1 MPIAEDSAGGSPVP
15 IPTNLTT
22 NLTGEATGS
31 GTLDY
36 TTGDIDIAVTVVDNG
51 HNHILSNITDV
62 QVNNAI
68 SGQILVTMEL
78 CGLMHTNTSG
88 ITAIVQD
95 LTPQLGG
102 NLDLNGKN
110 INGNGNINLAD
121 NYKLTLGTGNDLEIS
136 HDGVSSYIRDVGAGD
151 LQIFAS
157 DDVYIRGQGS
167 NTYMARFNESGAVT
181 LYHNNVIRLITTDS
195 GITVTDEVEAAEFIG
210 PLRGPTKFKGQA
222 GEALSAGD
230 PVYISGISG
239 NTTVVSKADAND
251 ASKMPAF
258 GIIDASVSANA
269 TCQVLTFGEMHN
281 LDTSAFSEGD
291 ELYVSNT
298 GTLTTAIPSGESSQ
312 IQKIAKVTRSH
323 ASAGGIFIMGAGR
336 SNAVPNLDN
345 GDIFIGDGTNH
356 ATTTSLNTAVNALT
370 LTNYLPLSGGAMTG
384 NITTSGT
391 FDGRDVSVDG
401 AKLDGIA
408 TGADVTLN
416 EISAGTNVTISA
428 GGVISST
435 ASGGLAHV
443 VDDTTPQLGGNLD
456 LNSNDITGTGNLN
469 FTGSVTLSGTVDG
482 RDVAADGTKLD
493 GIEAGATT
501 DQTAAQ
507 IKTAYESN
515 SNTNAFTDA
524 DQTKLNNI
532 EASADVTDTANV
544 TAAGA
549 LMDSE
554 VTNLAQVKAFDSSDY
569 ATAAQGTTADAAL
582 PKAGGTMTGDILFN
596 DGVKAKFGASN
607 DLQIWHNGTDSYVYD
622 TGEGDLILRGSSNIK
637 LQSSSGTALSTF
649 TAAGASTLYFSAAEK
664 LATTSSG
671 IDVTGNIDLP
681 DNGKLLLGASDD
693 LQLYHDSSNS
703 YIKEGGTGNLFIDAT
718 SLRLRTGA
726 GTETYLTADGNG
738 SVDLY
743 YDNVKK
749 LETTSTGIDVTG
761 DIDLTGRLGIGTSSP
776 AHELH
781 IESTSPTIRMVDTDG
796 SNTLEITQSGSA
808 SYLTFDNNMRFRNA
822 SAVEKLRIDSDGID
836 VTGVTKTSGSGYNPA
851 NTGWATNA
859 SLITSGSYGGGLTFL
874 DGSAGYS
881 IRVENSGADLV
892 IGQGATSGALTE
904 KVKIDANGLDVTG
917 ELRTTGSIY
926 LNSGTADSPQVV
938 WSSSGYSDQ
947 YIDNFQGN
955 LRVVNSGAQQ
965 VTIKQGGNVGIGLSA
980 PTAKMHLFTDG
991 IDQSMFSAQAD
1002 LGTNN
1007 RILTLKSPVSDS
1019 ASEPYRWQTSNS
1031 IQWEIDGT
1039 ETKSMLLNSA
1049 GNLGVGTYSPSVKLD
1064 CAGSAKF
1071 NDSVE
1076 IQADSGF
1083 AFMEMGGPSGAFIDL
1098 KSPFSDDYDLRLQQD
1113 GSQSKLRTLGTSVQ
1127 IDTSSGYV
1135 HIGPQNTSYCHFT
1148 TDRTRYYFN
1157 QNLVVAGNR
1166 VVSSYG
1172 GDLLL
1177 QRGQSSTQQISLG
1190 LSQVVMTGQLNIAG
1204 ANPSS
1209 NNGAFEVPVISSSTP
1224 AIVSVSAGTTSLRTH
1239 HSFENSNGQVGKI
1252 NTLGTQTI
1260 YSTSSDYR
1268 LKTDVQPMQGSIDRV
1283 KALKPCNFEWITD
1296 GTRVDGFI
1304 AHEAQEVV
1312 PESVIGEKD
1321 GMRDKVNIITPLVE
1335 ATYDQEGNEL
1345 TAEIPAVTETEQV
1358 PDYQGIDQS
1367 KIVPL
1372 LTSALQD
1379 AIAKIEALETRLE
1392 ALES

>member
-68 SGQILVTMEL
+68 SGQILVYNGTVWANA
-78 CGLMHTNTSG
+78 TNTSG

-181 LYHNNVIRLITTDS
+181 LYHNNVVRLITTDS
-195 GITVTDEVEAAEFIG
+195 GITVTDEVEAVEFIG

-269 TCQVLTFGEMHN
+269 SCQVLTFGEMHN

-493 GIEAGATT
+493 GIEA
-501 DQTAAQ
+501 
-507 IKTAYESN
+507 
-515 SNTNAFTDA
+515 
-524 DQTKLNNI
+524 
-532 EASADVTDTANV
+532 SADVTDTANV

-596 DGVKAKFGASN
+596 DGVKAKYGTSS
-607 DLQIWHNGTDSYVYD
+607 DLQIYHDGSNSIIDDSGTGNLYIRSNDVLIDKY
-622 TGEGDLILRGSSNIK
+622 TGERMIRAIAD
-637 LQSSSGTALSTF
+637 
-649 TAAGASTLYFSAAEK
+649 GAVTLYYDNAEK
-664 LATTSSG
+664 LATTSNGIQVTNATNMSMDASASGQIKVQGSGYGFGIALDADAANLYTNSPTRDLVFGVNETEVARVKPAGLDVTGKGTYTGAGSFEALELKTTDANRVYVTGNSTTSGDMWRLGTSTSNANLNIDALQSNGEILLRTGGTTERMRINSGG
-671 IDVTGNIDLP
+671 IDVTG
-681 DNGKLLLGASDD
+681 
-693 LQLYHDSSNS
+693 
-703 YIKEGGTGNLFIDAT
+703 
-718 SLRLRTGA
+718 
-726 GTETYLTADGNG
+726 
-738 SVDLY
+738 
-743 YDNVKK
+743 
-749 LETTSTGIDVTG
+749 GIDVANGTTYTTTG
-761 DIDLTGRLGIGTSSP
+761 DFLAKVQQNSNATGKNGLSVMNAWASNTSTIFEAAMGWDGSAAGYYPVFTIDGLGKTTWKNNFGNIRASIDDSGLDVNGSIDVVGASNTRQWSVGTAGARMGVYALDNSTMYMRVESGTSTNLQFGTYDNIPIYTITNNSVKTTLLANGNFGIGTTAP
-776 AHELH
+776 KA
-781 IESTSPTIRMVDTDG
+781 R
-796 SNTLEITQSGSA
+796 TQ
-808 SYLTFDNNMRFRNA
+808 
-822 SAVEKLRIDSDGID
+822 I
-836 VTGVTKTSGSGYNPA
+836 TSGGYATPSLGSVPA
-851 NTGWATNA
+851 NA
-859 SLITSGSYGGGLTFL
+859 SLYVSPSDTAYGLVVGMDNVAPRTWLQSQHTNGASVAYPLTL
-874 DGSAGYS
+874 QEA
-881 IRVENSGADLV
+881 
-892 IGQGATSGALTE
+892 
-904 KVKIDANGLDVTG
+904 
-917 ELRTTGSIY
+917 
-926 LNSGTADSPQVV
+926 
-938 WSSSGYSDQ
+938 
-947 YIDNFQGN
+947 
-955 LRVVNSGAQQ
+955 
-965 VTIKQGGNVGIGLSA
+965 GGNVGIGTSA
-980 PTAKMHLFTDG
+980 PKTKTQ
-991 IDQSMFSAQAD
+991 I
-1002 LGTNN
+1002 
-1007 RILTLKSPVSDS
+1007 S
-1019 ASEPYRWQTSNS
+1019 AS
-1031 IQWEIDGT
+1031 GT
-1039 ETKSMLLNSA
+1039 LNA
-1049 GNLGVGTYSPSVKLD
+1049 P
-1064 CAGSAKF
+1064 
-1071 NDSVE
+1071 
-1076 IQADSGF
+1076 
-1083 AFMEMGGPSGAFIDL
+1083 
-1098 KSPFSDDYDLRLQQD
+1098 
-1113 GSQSKLRTLGTSVQ
+1113 
-1127 IDTSSGYV
+1127 
-1135 HIGPQNTSYCHFT
+1135 
-1148 TDRTRYYFN
+1148 
-1157 QNLVVAGNR
+1157 
-1166 VVSSYG
+1166 
-1172 GDLLL
+1172 
-1177 QRGQSSTQQISLG
+1177 SLG
-1190 LSQVVMTGQLNIAG
+1190 
-1204 ANPSS
+1204 
-1209 NNGAFEVPVISSSTP
+1209 SSSTNAPLYLTNSDTSYGLVVGNSSADGHVWLQAQRTDGTATAYNMTLNEAGGNVGIGTSTPSAKLSVAGDLTVSSTIEVGSLTPNQDGAIEVGVIALGTP
-1224 AIVSVSAGTTSLRTH
+1224 AISSTTSSTGLMNH
-1239 HSFENSNGQVGKI
+1239 IIFDNPNGAVGKI
-1252 NTLGTQTI
+1252 NTLNSSTS
-1260 YSTSSDYR
+1260 YLTSSDYR
-1268 LKTDVQPMQGSIDRV
+1268 LKTDVQEMTGSIDRV
-1283 KALKPCNFEWITD
+1283 KALRPVNFEWIVD
-1296 GTRVDGFI
+1296 GTRVDGFL

-1312 PESVIGEKD
+1312 PEAVDGEKD
-1321 GMRDKVNIITPLVE
+1321 AMRDQQYVESEATGDIYTPAVEATYETIQVELTPAVE
-1335 ATYDQEGNEL
+1335 ATYDEDGNEL
-1345 TAEIPAVTETEQV
+1345 TPAVDATYEEQQQELTPAIDEVVHSTDVVEPDKLEEGQLWRETTEKVMATRQV

>member
-1 MPIAEDSAGGSPVP
+1 MWA
-15 IPTNLTT
+15 
-22 NLTGEATGS
+22 
-31 GTLDY
+31 
-36 TTGDIDIAVTVVDNG
+36 
-51 HNHILSNITDV
+51 
-62 QVNNAI
+62 NA
-68 SGQILVTMEL
+68 
-78 CGLMHTNTSG
+78 TNTSG

-95 LTPQLGG
+95 LTSPQLGG
-102 NLDLNGKN
+102 NLDLNNRN
-110 INGNGNINLAD
+110 I
-121 NYKLTLGTGNDLEIS
+121 TGTGNIA
-136 HDGVSSYIRDVGAGD
+136 I
-151 LQIFAS
+151 
-157 DDVYIRGQGS
+157 
-167 NTYMARFNESGAVT
+167 
-181 LYHNNVIRLITTDS
+181 
-195 GITVTDEVEAAEFIG
+195 
-210 PLRGPTKFKGQA
+210 
-222 GEALSAGD
+222 
-230 PVYISGISG
+230 
-239 NTTVVSKADAND
+239 
-251 ASKMPAF
+251 
-258 GIIDASVSANA
+258 
-269 TCQVLTFGEMHN
+269 
-281 LDTSAFSEGD
+281 
-291 ELYVSNT
+291 T
-298 GTLTTAIPSGESSQ
+298 GTI
-312 IQKIAKVTRSH
+312 
-323 ASAGGIFIMGAGR
+323 
-336 SNAVPNLDN
+336 
-345 GDIFIGDGTNH
+345 
-356 ATTTSLNTAVNALT
+356 
-370 LTNYLPLSGGAMTG
+370 
-384 NITTSGT
+384 
-391 FDGRDVSVDG
+391 DGRDVSADG
-401 AKLDGIA
+401 TKLDGIESGA
-408 TGADVTLN
+408 TADQTAAQIKTAYESNANTNNFADADVSKLSGIEPGATADQTAAQIKTAYESNADTNAFTDADHTKLDGIETAADVTDTTNVVASLT
-416 EISAGTNVTISA
+416 AGTNVTISA

-493 GIEAGATT
+493 GIEA
-501 DQTAAQ
+501 
-507 IKTAYESN
+507 
-515 SNTNAFTDA
+515 
-524 DQTKLNNI
+524 
-532 EASADVTDTANV
+532 SADVTDTANV

-596 DGVKAKFGASN
+596 DGVKAKYGNSS
-607 DLQIWHNGTDSYVYD
+607 DLQI
-622 TGEGDLILRGSSNIK
+622 
-637 LQSSSGTALSTF
+637 
-649 TAAGASTLYFSAAEK
+649 
-664 LATTSSG
+664 
-671 IDVTGNIDLP
+671 
-681 DNGKLLLGASDD
+681 
-693 LQLYHDSSNS
+693 YHDSSNS

-761 DIDLTGRLGIGTSSP
+761 DIDATGNVVSDGSLRFGSGGSYGAGAIYSDNVWGMIARSYTTNPVSGWDFLFNNSANVERMRLGSAGLRVTGNI
-776 AHELH
+776 ELADNGKLLLGASDDLQIYH
-781 IESTSPTIRMVDTDG
+781 DG
-796 SNTLEITQSGSA
+796 SNSYISDTGTGDVIVKGQYIRLQDEVGTNLLTADGNDAVSLYFGGA
-808 SYLTFDNNMRFRNA
+808 S
-822 SAVEKLRIDSDGID
+822 KLSTTTSGID

-892 IGQGATSGALTE
+892 IGQGATSGALTQ

-917 ELRTTGSIY
+917 DINSTKSGGSTLTLENSITSISANELIGGIDFKGNDTSEDGNEVLAFIRAHALDTTPDSYIAFGTLQNNGGVDDVVTERMRLDNYGRLGIGTTTTNNNQAVIEGGVASTNGSS
-926 LNSGTADSPQVV
+926 LALKTGNGTSGSVSDLAFYGTFVSHPDTNQRRTADIT
-938 WSSSGYSDQ
+938 SGYSTANWGTEYLAFGVGTGGSNDSAVVTTERMR
-947 YIDNFQGN
+947 ISGN
-955 LRVVNSGAQQ
+955 
-965 VTIKQGGNVGIGLSA
+965 GNVGVGLSA

-1002 LGTNN
+1002 LGVQN

-1019 ASEPYRWQTSNS
+1019 SSQPFRWQTSNS
-1031 IQWEIDGT
+1031 ILWEIDTT
-1039 ETKSMLLNSA
+1039 ETKSMNLNSA
-1049 GNLGVGTYSPSVKLD
+1049 GNLGLGTYSPSVKLD

>member
-68 SGQILVTMEL
+68 SGQILVYNGTVWANA
-78 CGLMHTNTSG
+78 TNTSG

-121 NYKLTLGTGNDLEIS
+121 NYKLTLGTGNDLELS

-157 DDVYIRGQGS
+157 DDVYIRGQGT

-181 LYHNNVIRLITTDS
+181 LYHNNVVRLITTDS
-195 GITVTDEVEAAEFIG
+195 GITVTDEVEAVEFIG
-210 PLRGPTKFKGQA
+210 ALRGPTKFKGQA

-269 TCQVLTFGEMHN
+269 SCQVLTFGEMHN

-298 GTLTTAIPSGESSQ
+298 GTLTTTIPSGESSQ

-493 GIEAGATT
+493 GIEA
-501 DQTAAQ
+501 
-507 IKTAYESN
+507 
-515 SNTNAFTDA
+515 
-524 DQTKLNNI
+524 
-532 EASADVTDTANV
+532 SADVTDTANV

-596 DGVKAKFGASN
+596 DSVKAKFG
-607 DLQIWHNGTDSYVYD
+607 
-622 TGEGDLILRGSSNIK
+622 
-637 LQSSSGTALSTF
+637 
-649 TAAGASTLYFSAAEK
+649 
-664 LATTSSG
+664 TSS
-671 IDVTGNIDLP
+671 DLEI
-681 DNGKLLLGASDD
+681 
-693 LQLYHDSSNS
+693 YHDGSNS
-703 YIKEGGTGNLFIDAT
+703 YISDTGTGDVIVKGRYIRLQDEVGTNL
-718 SLRLRTGA
+718 
-726 GTETYLTADGNG
+726 LTADGNDAV
-738 SVDLY
+738 SLY
-743 YDNVKK
+743 FGGASK
-749 LETTSTGIDVTG
+749 LATTSTGIDVTG
-761 DIDLTGRLGIGTSSP
+761 AVSINASSAPTWDTDTHFWAESGFGVRYDGYQHRWDVGLTRTEAMRIDSTGKVGIGTSTLNNNK
-776 AHELH
+776 AV
-781 IESTSPTIRMVDTDG
+781 IEGGVASTNGSSLALKTGNGTSGSVSDLAFYGTFVSHPDTNQRRTADITSGFSTGNWGTEYLAFGVGTGG
-796 SNTLEITQSGSA
+796 SN
-808 SYLTFDNNMRFRNA
+808 D
-822 SAVEKLRIDSDGID
+822 SAVVTTERMRIDSNGID
-836 VTGVTKTSGSGYNPA
+836 VTGDNKDY
-851 NTGWATNA
+851 WKW
-859 SLITSGSYGGGLTFL
+859 L
-874 DGSAGYS
+874 
-881 IRVENSGADLV
+881 
-892 IGQGATSGALTE
+892 Q
-904 KVKIDANGLDVTG
+904 
-917 ELRTTGSIY
+917 
-926 LNSGTADSPQVV
+926 PQ
-938 WSSSGYSDQ
+938 YHRL
-947 YIDNFQGN
+947 GN
-955 LRVVNSGAQQ
+955 
-965 VTIKQGGNVGIGLSA
+965 
-980 PTAKMHLFTDG
+980 
-991 IDQSMFSAQAD
+991 
-1002 LGTNN
+1002 
-1007 RILTLKSPVSDS
+1007 
-1019 ASEPYRWQTSNS
+1019 
-1031 IQWEIDGT
+1031 
-1039 ETKSMLLNSA
+1039 
-1049 GNLGVGTYSPSVKLD
+1049 
-1064 CAGSAKF
+1064 
-1071 NDSVE
+1071 
-1076 IQADSGF
+1076 
-1083 AFMEMGGPSGAFIDL
+1083 
-1098 KSPFSDDYDLRLQQD
+1098 
-1113 GSQSKLRTLGTSVQ
+1113 
-1127 IDTSSGYV
+1127 
-1135 HIGPQNTSYCHFT
+1135 
-1148 TDRTRYYFN
+1148 
-1157 QNLVVAGNR
+1157 
-1166 VVSSYG
+1166 
-1172 GDLLL
+1172 
-1177 QRGQSSTQQISLG
+1177 
-1190 LSQVVMTGQLNIAG
+1190 
-1204 ANPSS
+1204 
-1209 NNGAFEVPVISSSTP
+1209 
-1224 AIVSVSAGTTSLRTH
+1224 
-1239 HSFENSNGQVGKI
+1239 
-1252 NTLGTQTI
+1252 
-1260 YSTSSDYR
+1260 
-1268 LKTDVQPMQGSIDRV
+1268 
-1283 KALKPCNFEWITD
+1283 
-1296 GTRVDGFI
+1296 
-1304 AHEAQEVV
+1304 
-1312 PESVIGEKD
+1312 
-1321 GMRDKVNIITPLVE
+1321 
-1335 ATYDQEGNEL
+1335 
-1345 TAEIPAVTETEQV
+1345 
-1358 PDYQGIDQS
+1358 
-1367 KIVPL
+1367 
-1372 LTSALQD
+1372 
-1379 AIAKIEALETRLE
+1379 
-1392 ALES
+1392 

>member
-68 SGQILVTMEL
+68 SGQILVYNGTVWANA
-78 CGLMHTNTSG
+78 TNTAG

-95 LTPQLGG
+95 TSPQLGG

-121 NYKLTLGTGNDLEIS
+121 NYKLTLGTGNDLELS

-195 GITVTDEVEAAEFIG
+195 GITVTDEVEADEFIG

-443 VDDTTPQLGGNLD
+443 VDDLTPELGGNLS

-469 FTGSVTLSGTVDG
+469 FTGNVTLSGTVDG

-493 GIEAGATT
+493 G
-501 DQTAAQ
+501 
-507 IKTAYESN
+507 
-515 SNTNAFTDA
+515 
-524 DQTKLNNI
+524 I

-596 DGVKAKFGASN
+596 DGVKAKFGTGD
-607 DLQIWHNGTDSYVYD
+607 DLIISHNGSNSIISNSTGFLDIRSD
-622 TGEGDLILRGSSNIK
+622 TVHIDNAANNEK
-637 LQSSSGTALSTF
+637 MAQF
-649 TAAGASTLYFSAAEK
+649 TA
-664 LATTSSG
+664 
-671 IDVTGNIDLP
+671 D
-681 DNGKLLLGASDD
+681 
-693 LQLYHDSSNS
+693 
-703 YIKEGGTGNLFIDAT
+703 
-718 SLRLRTGA
+718 
-726 GTETYLTADGNG
+726 G

-749 LETTSTGIDVTG
+749 FETTSTGIDVTG
-761 DIDLTGRLGIGTSSP
+761 TVVADK
-776 AHELH
+776 
-781 IESTSPTIRMVDTDG
+781 M
-796 SNTLEITQSGSA
+796 
-808 SYLTFDNNMRFRNA
+808 F
-822 SAVEKLRIDSDGID
+822 VE
-836 VTGVTKTSGSGYNPA
+836 
-851 NTGWATNA
+851 
-859 SLITSGSYGGGLTFL
+859 
-874 DGSAGYS
+874 
-881 IRVENSGADLV
+881 
-892 IGQGATSGALTE
+892 
-904 KVKIDANGLDVTG
+904 
-917 ELRTTGSIY
+917 
-926 LNSGTADSPQVV
+926 GTADS
-938 WSSSGYSDQ
+938 
-947 YIDNFQGN
+947 
-955 LRVVNSGAQQ
+955 R
-965 VTIKQGGNVGIGLSA
+965 
-980 PTAKMHLFTDG
+980 
-991 IDQSMFSAQAD
+991 
-1002 LGTNN
+1002 
-1007 RILTLKSPVSDS
+1007 
-1019 ASEPYRWQTSNS
+1019 
-1031 IQWEIDGT
+1031 QWE
-1039 ETKSMLLNSA
+1039 
-1049 GNLGVGTYSPSVKLD
+1049 
-1064 CAGSAKF
+1064 AGSAGQKLAIYAYDNSTF
-1071 NDSVE
+1071 YHRLETGNATNYQWSTYESRRNITCLALEYVLLHV
-1076 IQADSGF
+1076 
-1083 AFMEMGGPSGAFIDL
+1083 FM
-1098 KSPFSDDYDLRLQQD
+1098 
-1113 GSQSKLRTLGTSVQ
+1113 V
-1127 IDTSSGYV
+1127 
-1135 HIGPQNTSYCHFT
+1135 
-1148 TDRTRYYFN
+1148 TR
-1157 QNLVVAGNR
+1157 A
-1166 VVSSYG
+1166 
-1172 GDLLL
+1172 
-1177 QRGQSSTQQISLG
+1177 
-1190 LSQVVMTGQLNIAG
+1190 
-1204 ANPSS
+1204 
-1209 NNGAFEVPVISSSTP
+1209 
-1224 AIVSVSAGTTSLRTH
+1224 
-1239 HSFENSNGQVGKI
+1239 
-1252 NTLGTQTI
+1252 
-1260 YSTSSDYR
+1260 
-1268 LKTDVQPMQGSIDRV
+1268 
-1283 KALKPCNFEWITD
+1283 
-1296 GTRVDGFI
+1296 
-1304 AHEAQEVV
+1304 
-1312 PESVIGEKD
+1312 
-1321 GMRDKVNIITPLVE
+1321 NIIF
-1335 ATYDQEGNEL
+1335 GC
-1345 TAEIPAVTETEQV
+1345 IWH
-1358 PDYQGIDQS
+1358 IFFKMCS
-1367 KIVPL
+1367 W
-1372 LTSALQD
+1372 
-1379 AIAKIEALETRLE
+1379 
-1392 ALES
+1392 

>member
-36 TTGDIDIAVTVVDNG
+36 TTGDIDIVVTVVDNG
-51 HNHILSNITDV
+51 HNHILENITDV

-68 SGQILVTMEL
+68 SGQVLKYNGNVWVNGTDE
-78 CGLMHTNTSG
+78 NAG

-102 NLDLNGKN
+102 NLNLNNRN
-110 INGNGNINLAD
+110 I
-121 NYKLTLGTGNDLEIS
+121 TGTGNIA
-136 HDGVSSYIRDVGAGD
+136 I
-151 LQIFAS
+151 
-157 DDVYIRGQGS
+157 
-167 NTYMARFNESGAVT
+167 
-181 LYHNNVIRLITTDS
+181 
-195 GITVTDEVEAAEFIG
+195 
-210 PLRGPTKFKGQA
+210 
-222 GEALSAGD
+222 
-230 PVYISGISG
+230 
-239 NTTVVSKADAND
+239 
-251 ASKMPAF
+251 
-258 GIIDASVSANA
+258 
-269 TCQVLTFGEMHN
+269 
-281 LDTSAFSEGD
+281 
-291 ELYVSNT
+291 T
-298 GTLTTAIPSGESSQ
+298 GTI
-312 IQKIAKVTRSH
+312 
-323 ASAGGIFIMGAGR
+323 
-336 SNAVPNLDN
+336 
-345 GDIFIGDGTNH
+345 
-356 ATTTSLNTAVNALT
+356 
-370 LTNYLPLSGGAMTG
+370 
-384 NITTSGT
+384 
-391 FDGRDVSVDG
+391 DGRDVSADG
-401 AKLDGIA
+401 TKLDGIESGA
-408 TGADVTLN
+408 TADQTAAQIKTAYESNANTNNFADADVSKLSGIEPGATADQTAAQIKTAYESNADTNAFTDADHTKLDGIETAADVTDTTNVVASLT
-416 EISAGTNVTISA
+416 AGTNVTISA

>member
-1 MPIAEDSAGGSPVP
+1 M
-15 IPTNLTT
+15 N
-22 NLTGEATGS
+22 NR
-31 GTLDY
+31 
-36 TTGDIDIAVTVVDNG
+36 
-51 HNHILSNITDV
+51 NIT
-62 QVNNAI
+62 
-68 SGQILVTMEL
+68 
-78 CGLMHTNTSG
+78 
-88 ITAIVQD
+88 
-95 LTPQLGG
+95 
-102 NLDLNGKN
+102 
-110 INGNGNINLAD
+110 
-121 NYKLTLGTGNDLEIS
+121 GTGNIA
-136 HDGVSSYIRDVGAGD
+136 I
-151 LQIFAS
+151 
-157 DDVYIRGQGS
+157 
-167 NTYMARFNESGAVT
+167 
-181 LYHNNVIRLITTDS
+181 
-195 GITVTDEVEAAEFIG
+195 
-210 PLRGPTKFKGQA
+210 
-222 GEALSAGD
+222 
-230 PVYISGISG
+230 
-239 NTTVVSKADAND
+239 
-251 ASKMPAF
+251 
-258 GIIDASVSANA
+258 
-269 TCQVLTFGEMHN
+269 
-281 LDTSAFSEGD
+281 
-291 ELYVSNT
+291 T
-298 GTLTTAIPSGESSQ
+298 GTI
-312 IQKIAKVTRSH
+312 
-323 ASAGGIFIMGAGR
+323 
-336 SNAVPNLDN
+336 
-345 GDIFIGDGTNH
+345 
-356 ATTTSLNTAVNALT
+356 
-370 LTNYLPLSGGAMTG
+370 
-384 NITTSGT
+384 
-391 FDGRDVSVDG
+391 DGRDVSADG
-401 AKLDGIA
+401 TKLDGIESGA
-408 TGADVTLN
+408 TADQTAAQIKTAYESNANTNNFADADVSKLSGIEPGATADQTAAQIKTAYESNADTNAFTDADHTKLDGIETAADVTDTTNVVASLT
-416 EISAGTNVTISA
+416 AGTNVTISA

-493 GIEAGATT
+493 G
-501 DQTAAQ
+501 
-507 IKTAYESN
+507 
-515 SNTNAFTDA
+515 
-524 DQTKLNNI
+524 I

>member
-68 SGQILVTMEL
+68 SGQILVYNGTVWANA
-78 CGLMHTNTSG
+78 TNTSG

-95 LTPQLGG
+95 LTPELGG
-102 NLDLNGKN
+102 NLNLNGKN

-443 VDDTTPQLGGNLD
+443 VDDLTPELGGNLS
-456 LNSNDITGTGNLN
+456 LNSHDIVGTGNLN

-493 GIEAGATT
+493 GIEA
-501 DQTAAQ
+501 
-507 IKTAYESN
+507 
-515 SNTNAFTDA
+515 
-524 DQTKLNNI
+524 
-532 EASADVTDTANV
+532 SADVTDTANV
-544 TAAGA
+544 TASGA

-596 DGVKAKFGASN
+596 DNVKAKYGTSS
-607 DLQIWHNGTDSYVYD
+607 DLQI
-622 TGEGDLILRGSSNIK
+622 
-637 LQSSSGTALSTF
+637 
-649 TAAGASTLYFSAAEK
+649 
-664 LATTSSG
+664 
-671 IDVTGNIDLP
+671 
-681 DNGKLLLGASDD
+681 
-693 LQLYHDSSNS
+693 YHDSSNS
-703 YIKEGGTGNLFIDAT
+703 FIKEAGTGNLFIDAT

-743 YDNVKK
+743 YDNAKK

-761 DIDLTGRLGIGTSSP
+761 KAGINVASP
-776 AHELH
+776 SAYLH
-781 IESTSPTIRMVDTDG
+781 IKDDTAANDDYDVQIESFRPNLVFEDI
-796 SNTLEITQSGSA
+796 SGSA
-808 SYLTFDNNMRFRNA
+808 TDYQIFVDSNVMKFLYGDA
-822 SAVEKLRIDSDGID
+822 STNTKLANEVLEINTSGID
-836 VTGVTKTSGSGYNPA
+836 VTGDVEVSGQTVGGGAGTSTISYTFGGQRTKTGMGCPA
-851 NTGWATNA
+851 
-859 SLITSGSYGGGLTFL
+859 
-874 DGSAGYS
+874 DGQLAFYAGTTTERMR
-881 IRVENSGADLV
+881 INS
-892 IGQGATSGALTE
+892 T
-904 KVKIDANGLDVTG
+904 
-917 ELRTTGSIY
+917 
-926 LNSGTADSPQVV
+926 
-938 WSSSGYSDQ
+938 
-947 YIDNFQGN
+947 
-955 LRVVNSGAQQ
+955 
-965 VTIKQGGNVGIGLSA
+965 GNVGVGLSA

-991 IDQSMFSAQAD
+991 VDQSMFSAQAD
-1002 LGTNN
+1002 LGVQN

-1019 ASEPYRWQTSNS
+1019 STQPFRWQTSNS
-1031 IQWEIDGT
+1031 ILWEIDGT
-1039 ETKSMLLNSA
+1039 ESKSMNLNSA
-1049 GNLGVGTYSPSVKLD
+1049 GNLGLGTYSPTQKLEVTGKIQVTSTD
-1064 CAGSAKF
+1064 P
-1071 NDSVE
+1071 E
-1076 IQADSGF
+1076 IF
-1083 AFMEMGGPSGAFIDL
+1083 L
-1098 KSPFSDDYDLRLQQD
+1098 
-1113 GSQSKLRTLGTSVQ
+1113 T
-1127 IDTSSGYV
+1127 DTSTGVDHSIDGNSGV
-1135 HIGPQNTSYCHFT
+1135 GNLNIHVDKNNEGSDPKFVINVGASSGLFCIEENGDTGIGLNNPANRLHIFDNNS
-1148 TDRTRYYFN
+1148 DIDMN
-1157 QNLVVAGNR
+1157 
-1166 VVSSYG
+1166 SSAN
-1172 GDLLL
+1172 
-1177 QRGQSSTQQISLG
+1177 
-1190 LSQVVMTGQLNIAG
+1190 GQLHIDGNGYGFGIALNAQAANIYTNVGSRDLVFGVNETEVARVRTTGLDVTGGVTVSTNLNVGNATPAG
-1204 ANPSS
+1204 GGTIESH
-1209 NNGAFEVPVISSSTP
+1209 VQSSSTP
-1224 AIVSVSAGTTSLRTH
+1224 ALITYSGSSLLRTH
-1239 HSFENSNGQVGKI
+1239 ISFENSNGQVGKI
-1252 NTLGTQTI
+1252 NTTGTQTF
-1260 YSTSSDYR
+1260 YVTSSDYR
-1268 LKTDVQPMQGSIDRV
+1268 LKTDIQPMQGSIDRV
-1283 KALKPCNFEWITD
+1283 KALKPCNFEWVND
-1296 GTRVDGFI
+1296 GGRVDGFI

-1312 PESVIGEKD
+1312 PEAIVGDKD
-1321 GMRDKVNIITPLVE
+1321 AMQDQQYVESEATGDIYTPAIE
-1335 ATYDQEGNEL
+1335 ATYETIQVELTPAVDATYDEDGNEL
-1345 TAEIPAVTETEQV
+1345 TPAVDATYEEQQQELTPAIDEVIHSSDVVEPDKLEEGQLWRETTEKVMATRQV

>member
-68 SGQILVTMEL
+68 SGQILVYNGTVWANA
-78 CGLMHTNTSG
+78 TNTSG

-269 TCQVLTFGEMHN
+269 SCQVLTFGEMHN

-323 ASAGGIFIMGAGR
+323 ASVGGIFIMGAGR

-443 VDDTTPQLGGNLD
+443 VDDTTPQLGGNLS
-456 LNSNDITGTGNLN
+456 LNSHDITGTGNLN

-493 GIEAGATT
+493 G
-501 DQTAAQ
+501 
-507 IKTAYESN
+507 
-515 SNTNAFTDA
+515 
-524 DQTKLNNI
+524 I

-582 PKAGGTMTGDILFN
+582 PTTGGTMTGDILFN
-596 DGVKAKFGASN
+596 DNVKAKYGTSSDLEIYHDTNNSWIREVGTGNLNIGGDNEVRIMGNSGGEFMARFIANGNVNLYHNSNLKLQTISTGIAVTGGIDVTGAVSINASSAPTWDTDTHFWAESGFGVRYDGYQHRWDVGLTRTEAMRIDSSGNVGIATSAPSTKIEVNGDIGIGRVAGAYTFREVVGGSERAGMHSNASN
-607 DLQIWHNGTDSYVYD
+607 ELIFK
-622 TGEGDLILRGSSNIK
+622 TG
-637 LQSSSGTALSTF
+637 
-649 TAAGASTLYFSAAEK
+649 AATERMRL
-664 LATTSSG
+664 TSSG
-671 IDVTGNIDLP
+671 IDVTGKGTYTGAGSFEALELKTTDANRVYVTGNSTTSGDMWRLGTSTSNANLNIDALQS
-681 DNGKLLLGASDD
+681 NGQIL
-693 LQLYHDSSNS
+693 
-703 YIKEGGTGNLFIDAT
+703 
-718 SLRLRTGA
+718 LRTGGTTERMRIDA
-726 GTETYLTADGNG
+726 SGNVGIGTSTTNNNKAVIEGGVAATNGSSLALKSGSGTSSRVADLAFYGTFVSHPDTGQRRTADITSGYSTGNWGTEYLAFGVGTGG
-738 SVDLY
+738 SNDSAV
-743 YDNVKK
+743 V
-749 LETTSTGIDVTG
+749 TTERMRIDSGGIDVTG
-761 DIDLTGRLGIGTSSP
+761 
-776 AHELH
+776 
-781 IESTSPTIRMVDTDG
+781 TIK
-796 SNTLEITQSGSA
+796 SN
-808 SYLTFDNNMRFRNA
+808 
-822 SAVEKLRIDSDGID
+822 
-836 VTGVTKTSGSGYNPA
+836 GSGYNPS

-892 IGQGATSGALTE
+892 IGQGATSGALTQ
-904 KVKIDANGLDVTG
+904 KVKINSSGLDVTG
-917 ELRTTGSIY
+917 DLTVSSTIEVGS
-926 LNSGTADSPQVV
+926 
-938 WSSSGYSDQ
+938 
-947 YIDNFQGN
+947 
-955 LRVVNSGAQQ
+955 
-965 VTIKQGGNVGIGLSA
+965 
-980 PTAKMHLFTDG
+980 
-991 IDQSMFSAQAD
+991 
-1002 LGTNN
+1002 
-1007 RILTLKSPVSDS
+1007 LTP
-1019 ASEPYRWQTSNS
+1019 A
-1031 IQWEIDGT
+1031 
-1039 ETKSMLLNSA
+1039 
-1049 GNLGVGTYSPSVKLD
+1049 
-1064 CAGSAKF
+1064 
-1071 NDSVE
+1071 
-1076 IQADSGF
+1076 
-1083 AFMEMGGPSGAFIDL
+1083 
-1098 KSPFSDDYDLRLQQD
+1098 QD
-1113 GSQSKLRTLGTSVQ
+1113 GAIEVGVIALG
-1127 IDTSSGYV
+1127 
-1135 HIGPQNTSYCHFT
+1135 
-1148 TDRTRYYFN
+1148 
-1157 QNLVVAGNR
+1157 
-1166 VVSSYG
+1166 
-1172 GDLLL
+1172 
-1177 QRGQSSTQQISLG
+1177 
-1190 LSQVVMTGQLNIAG
+1190 
-1204 ANPSS
+1204 
-1209 NNGAFEVPVISSSTP
+1209 TP
-1224 AIVSVSAGTTSLRTH
+1224 AISSTTDSTSLRNH
-1239 HSFENSNGQVGKI
+1239 IIFDNPNGAVGKI
-1252 NTLGTQTI
+1252 NTLNSATS
-1260 YSTSSDYR
+1260 YLTSSDYR
-1268 LKTDVQPMQGSIDRV
+1268 LKTDVQEMTGSIDRV
-1283 KALKPCNFEWITD
+1283 KALRPVNFEWIVD
-1296 GTRVDGFI
+1296 GTRVDGFL

-1312 PESVIGEKD
+1312 PEAVDGEKD
-1321 GMRDKVNIITPLVE
+1321 AMRDQQYVESEATGDIYTPAVEATYETIQVELTPAVE
-1335 ATYDQEGNEL
+1335 ATYDEDGNEL
-1345 TAEIPAVTETEQV
+1345 TPAVDATYEEQQQELTPAIDEVIHSTDVVEPDELEEGQRWRETTEKVMATRQV

>member
-68 SGQILVTMEL
+68 SGQILVYNGTVWANA
-78 CGLMHTNTSG
+78 TNTSG

-181 LYHNNVIRLITTDS
+181 LYHNNVVRLITTDS
-195 GITVTDEVEAAEFIG
+195 GITVTDEVEAVEFIG

-239 NTTVVSKADAND
+239 NTTVVSKADANN

-269 TCQVLTFGEMHN
+269 SCQVITFGEMHN

-298 GTLTTAIPSGESSQ
+298 GTLTTTIPSGESSQ

-443 VDDTTPQLGGNLD
+443 VDDTTPQLGGNLS
-456 LNSNDITGTGNLN
+456 LNSHDITGTGNLN

-493 GIEAGATT
+493 G
-501 DQTAAQ
+501 
-507 IKTAYESN
+507 
-515 SNTNAFTDA
+515 
-524 DQTKLNNI
+524 I

-596 DGVKAKFGASN
+596 DGVKAKFGTSS
-607 DLQIWHNGTDSYVYD
+607 DLQIYHDGSNSIIDDSGTGNLYIRSNDVLIDKY
-622 TGEGDLILRGSSNIK
+622 TGERMIRAIAD
-637 LQSSSGTALSTF
+637 
-649 TAAGASTLYFSAAEK
+649 GAVTLYYDNAEK
-664 LATTSSG
+664 LA
-671 IDVTGNIDLP
+671 
-681 DNGKLLLGASDD
+681 
-693 LQLYHDSSNS
+693 
-703 YIKEGGTGNLFIDAT
+703 
-718 SLRLRTGA
+718 
-726 GTETYLTADGNG
+726 
-738 SVDLY
+738 
-743 YDNVKK
+743 
-749 LETTSTGIDVTG
+749 TTSTGIDVTG
-761 DIDLTGRLGIGTSSP
+761 AIDVATSGASNTSKGI
-776 AHELH
+776 A
-781 IESTSPTIRMVDTDG
+781 ISTSGTNFESDG
-796 SNTLEITQSGSA
+796 GIISIDHAASGAVTGGYFSKYSAGGTLRHSVKGDGKGYFA
-808 SYLTFDNNMRFRNA
+808 G
-822 SAVEKLRIDSDGID
+822 GID
-836 VTGVTKTSGSGYNPA
+836 VTGATNTTGTSNTRQWSVGTAGAKMGVYALDNSTMYMRVESGSSTNFQFGTYDNIPIYTITNNTVRTALLGNGNFGVGHTSPVAKMAILGTSNSTITEANSNLCVEGSGGNGMLFGTLNTTGFKSYIQSGYVSSLSAATYDLLLNPEGGNVGVGLSAPTAKMHLFTDGIDQSVFSAQTDLGA
-851 NTGWATNA
+851 NNRILTLK
-859 SLITSGSYGGGLTFL
+859 SPVSDSGSAPYRWQTSNSIQWEIDTTETKSMLL
-874 DGSAGYS
+874 NSAGNLGVGTYS
-881 IRVENSGADLV
+881 PTHKLSVA
-892 IGQGATSGALTE
+892 
-904 KVKIDANGLDVTG
+904 G
-917 ELRTTGSIY
+917 ELNTTGSIY

-938 WSSSGYSDQ
+938 WRSSGYGDQ

-965 VTIKQGGNVGIGLSA
+965 VTIKQGGNVGIGTSA
-980 PTAKMHLFTDG
+980 PTAKL
-991 IDQSMFSAQAD
+991 S
-1002 LGTNN
+1002 
-1007 RILTLKSPVSDS
+1007 
-1019 ASEPYRWQTSNS
+1019 
-1031 IQWEIDGT
+1031 
-1039 ETKSMLLNSA
+1039 
-1049 GNLGVGTYSPSVKLD
+1049 
-1064 CAGSAKF
+1064 
-1071 NDSVE
+1071 
-1076 IQADSGF
+1076 
-1083 AFMEMGGPSGAFIDL
+1083 
-1098 KSPFSDDYDLRLQQD
+1098 
-1113 GSQSKLRTLGTSVQ
+1113 
-1127 IDTSSGYV
+1127 
-1135 HIGPQNTSYCHFT
+1135 
-1148 TDRTRYYFN
+1148 
-1157 QNLVVAGNR
+1157 VAGNVNVSNALNVGGASAAGSGFIEST
-1166 VVSSYG
+1166 VVGPSRALQTVGNVNTTQTHIGFENLYG
-1172 GDLLL
+1172 EIGRIDV
-1177 QRGQSSTQQISLG
+1177 S
-1190 LSQVVMTGQLNIAG
+1190 
-1204 ANPSS
+1204 
-1209 NNGAFEVPVISSSTP
+1209 AF
-1224 AIVSVSAGTTSLRTH
+1224 SVSY
-1239 HSFENSNGQVGKI
+1239 V
-1252 NTLGTQTI
+1252 
-1260 YSTSSDYR
+1260 TSSDYR
-1268 LKTDVQPMQGSIDRV
+1268 LKTDIQPMQGSIDRV
-1283 KALKPCNFEWITD
+1283 KALKPVNFEWKED
-1296 GTRVDGFI
+1296 GTRVDGFL
-1304 AHEAQEVV
+1304 AHEAQEIV
-1312 PESVIGEKD
+1312 PEAVSGEKD
-1321 GMRDKVNIITPLVE
+1321 ATKTNKDGVE
-1335 ATYDQEGNEL
+1335 
-1345 TAEIPAVTETEQV
+1345 V

-1367 KIVPL
+1367 KLVPL
-1372 LTSALQD
+1372 LTSALQE
-1379 AIAKIEALETRLE
+1379 ALAKIDDLELRMANLE
-1392 ALES
+1392 N

>member
-1 MPIAEDSAGGSPVP
+1 M
-15 IPTNLTT
+15 
-22 NLTGEATGS
+22 
-31 GTLDY
+31 
-36 TTGDIDIAVTVVDNG
+36 AV
-51 HNHILSNITDV
+51 I
-62 QVNNAI
+62 
-68 SGQILVTMEL
+68 
-78 CGLMHTNTSG
+78 
-88 ITAIVQD
+88 
-95 LTPQLGG
+95 
-102 NLDLNGKN
+102 LDLNGKN

-456 LNSNDITGTGNLN
+456 LNSHDITGTGNLN

-493 GIEAGATT
+493 G
-501 DQTAAQ
+501 
-507 IKTAYESN
+507 
-515 SNTNAFTDA
+515 
-524 DQTKLNNI
+524 I

-596 DGVKAKFGASN
+596 DSVKAKFG
-607 DLQIWHNGTDSYVYD
+607 
-622 TGEGDLILRGSSNIK
+622 
-637 LQSSSGTALSTF
+637 
-649 TAAGASTLYFSAAEK
+649 
-664 LATTSSG
+664 TSS
-671 IDVTGNIDLP
+671 DLEI
-681 DNGKLLLGASDD
+681 
-693 LQLYHDSSNS
+693 YHDGSNS
-703 YIKEGGTGNLFIDAT
+703 YISDTGTGDVIVKGRYIRLQDEVGTNL
-718 SLRLRTGA
+718 
-726 GTETYLTADGNG
+726 LTADGNDAV
-738 SVDLY
+738 SLY
-743 YDNVKK
+743 FGGASK
-749 LETTSTGIDVTG
+749 LTTTTSTGIDVTG
-761 DIDLTGRLGIGTSSP
+761 AVSINASSAPTWDTDTHFWAESGFGVRYDGYQHRWDVGLTRTEAMRIDSTGKVGIGTSTLNNNK
-776 AHELH
+776 AV
-781 IESTSPTIRMVDTDG
+781 IEGGVASTNGSSLALKTGNGTSGSVSDLAFYGTFVSHPDTNQRRTADITSGFSTGNWGTEYLAFGVGTGG
-796 SNTLEITQSGSA
+796 SN
-808 SYLTFDNNMRFRNA
+808 D
-822 SAVEKLRIDSDGID
+822 SAVVTTERMRIDSRW
-836 VTGVTKTSGSGYNPA
+836 Y
-851 NTGWATNA
+851 
-859 SLITSGSYGGGLTFL
+859 
-874 DGSAGYS
+874 
-881 IRVENSGADLV
+881 RC
-892 IGQGATSGALTE
+892 
-904 KVKIDANGLDVTG
+904 
-917 ELRTTGSIY
+917 
-926 LNSGTADSPQVV
+926 
-938 WSSSGYSDQ
+938 
-947 YIDNFQGN
+947 
-955 LRVVNSGAQQ
+955 
-965 VTIKQGGNVGIGLSA
+965 
-980 PTAKMHLFTDG
+980 
-991 IDQSMFSAQAD
+991 
-1002 LGTNN
+1002 N
-1007 RILTLKSPVSDS
+1007 R
-1019 ASEPYRWQTSNS
+1019 
-1031 IQWEIDGT
+1031 
-1039 ETKSMLLNSA
+1039 
-1049 GNLGVGTYSPSVKLD
+1049 
-1064 CAGSAKF
+1064 
-1071 NDSVE
+1071 
-1076 IQADSGF
+1076 
-1083 AFMEMGGPSGAFIDL
+1083 
-1098 KSPFSDDYDLRLQQD
+1098 
-1113 GSQSKLRTLGTSVQ
+1113 
-1127 IDTSSGYV
+1127 
-1135 HIGPQNTSYCHFT
+1135 
-1148 TDRTRYYFN
+1148 
-1157 QNLVVAGNR
+1157 
-1166 VVSSYG
+1166 
-1172 GDLLL
+1172 
-1177 QRGQSSTQQISLG
+1177 
-1190 LSQVVMTGQLNIAG
+1190 
-1204 ANPSS
+1204 
-1209 NNGAFEVPVISSSTP
+1209 
-1224 AIVSVSAGTTSLRTH
+1224 
-1239 HSFENSNGQVGKI
+1239 
-1252 NTLGTQTI
+1252 
-1260 YSTSSDYR
+1260 
-1268 LKTDVQPMQGSIDRV
+1268 
-1283 KALKPCNFEWITD
+1283 CN
-1296 GTRVDGFI
+1296 
-1304 AHEAQEVV
+1304 
-1312 PESVIGEKD
+1312 KD
-1321 GMRDKVNIITPLVE
+1321 FW
-1335 ATYDQEGNEL
+1335 
-1345 TAEIPAVTETEQV
+1345 
-1358 PDYQGIDQS
+1358 
-1367 KIVPL
+1367 
-1372 LTSALQD
+1372 
-1379 AIAKIEALETRLE
+1379 
-1392 ALES
+1392 

>member
-68 SGQILVTMEL
+68 SGQILVYNGTVWANA
-78 CGLMHTNTSG
+78 TNTSG

-121 NYKLTLGTGNDLEIS
+121 NYKLTLGTGNDLELS

-157 DDVYIRGQGS
+157 DDVYIRGQGT

-181 LYHNNVIRLITTDS
+181 LYHNNVVRLITTDS

-239 NTTVVSKADAND
+239 NITVVSKADAND
-251 ASKMPAF
+251 ANKMPAF
-258 GIIDASVSANA
+258 GIIETSVSANA
-269 TCQVLTFGEMHN
+269 SCQVLTFGEMHN

-298 GTLTTAIPSGESSQ
+298 GTLTTTIPSGESSQ

-323 ASAGGIFIMGAGR
+323 ASVGSIFIMGAGR

-391 FDGRDVSVDG
+391 FDGRNVSVDG
-401 AKLDGIA
+401 AKLDGIEA
-408 TGADVTLN
+408 GADVTLN

-469 FTGSVTLSGTVDG
+469 FTGNVTLSGTVDG
-482 RDVAADGTKLD
+482 RDVASDGTKLD
-493 GIEAGATT
+493 G
-501 DQTAAQ
+501 
-507 IKTAYESN
+507 
-515 SNTNAFTDA
+515 
-524 DQTKLNNI
+524 I

-569 ATAAQGTTADAAL
+569 ATSAQGTTADAAL

-596 DGVKAKFGASN
+596 DGIKAKFGTSS

-622 TGEGDLILRGSSNIK
+622 TGAGDLILRGSSNIK
-637 LQSSSGTALSTF
+637 LQSAAGTALSTF
-649 TAAGASTLYFSAAEK
+649 TAAGASTLYYSAAEK
-664 LATTSSG
+664 LATTSTGIDVTGKAGINVASPSAYLHIKDDTAANDDYDVQIESFRPNLVFEDISG
-671 IDVTGNIDLP
+671 SATDYQIFVDSNTMKFLYGDASTNTKLANEVLEINTSGLDVTGNIDVSTS
-681 DNGKLLLGASDD
+681 GASNTSKGLAIATSGTNFESDGGIISID
-693 LQLYHDSSNS
+693 HAAIGAVTGGYFSKYSAGGTLRHSVKGDGKGYFAGGLDVIGTSNTRQWSVGTAGAKMGIYALDNSTMYMRVESGTSSNLQF
-703 YIKEGGTGNLFIDAT
+703 GTYDNIPIYT
-718 SLRLRTGA
+718 ITNNTVRT
-726 GTETYLTADGNG
+726 TLTADGKFG
-738 SVDLY
+738 VG
-743 YDNVKK
+743 
-749 LETTSTGIDVTG
+749 TTGPTSLMHLASTAPYITF
-761 DIDLTGRLGIGTSSP
+761 
-776 AHELH
+776 E
-781 IESTSPTIRMVDTDG
+781 DTD
-796 SNTLEITQSGSA
+796 
-808 SYLTFDNNMRFRNA
+808 NNQDWQIQATAWFAIRDQTANA
-822 SAVEKLRIDSDGID
+822 ERMRIDSSGR
-836 VTGVTKTSGSGYNPA
+836 VGVGHTSPVAKMAILGSSNSTITEANSNLCVEGSG
-851 NTGWATNA
+851 G
-859 SLITSGSYGGGLTFL
+859 
-874 DGSAGYS
+874 
-881 IRVENSGADLV
+881 
-892 IGQGATSGALTE
+892 
-904 KVKIDANGLDVTG
+904 NGLLFGT
-917 ELRTTGSIY
+917 LNTTGFKSYIQSGFVSN
-926 LNSGTADSPQVV
+926 LGTATYALQLNP
-938 WSSSGYSDQ
+938 
-947 YIDNFQGN
+947 
-955 LRVVNSGAQQ
+955 L
-965 VTIKQGGNVGIGLSA
+965 GGNVGIG
-980 PTAKMHLFTDG
+980 TTTC
-991 IDQSMFSAQAD
+991 AD
-1002 LGTNN
+1002 KLHVEGNVYLGTSS
-1007 RILTLKSPVSDS
+1007 R
-1019 ASEPYRWQTSNS
+1019 
-1031 IQWEIDGT
+1031 
-1039 ETKSMLLNSA
+1039 
-1049 GNLGVGTYSPSVKLD
+1049 SVY
-1064 CAGSAKF
+1064 C
-1071 NDSVE
+1071 
-1076 IQADSGF
+1076 
-1083 AFMEMGGPSGAFIDL
+1083 GGGG
-1098 KSPFSDDYDLRLQQD
+1098 DLRLQTGTGEVKILTD
-1113 GSQSKLRTLGTSVQ
+1113 NGATTNLITSGTGINIPANLDVGNALNVGGASASGSGFIESTAVG
-1127 IDTSSGYV
+1127 SSRALQTVGNV
-1135 HIGPQNTSYCHFT
+1135 NTTQTHIGFE
-1148 TDRTRYYFN
+1148 
-1157 QNLVVAGNR
+1157 NLSGEIGR
-1166 VVSSYG
+1166 IDVS
-1172 GDLLL
+1172 
-1177 QRGQSSTQQISLG
+1177 
-1190 LSQVVMTGQLNIAG
+1190 
-1204 ANPSS
+1204 
-1209 NNGAFEVPVISSSTP
+1209 AF
-1224 AIVSVSAGTTSLRTH
+1224 SVSY
-1239 HSFENSNGQVGKI
+1239 V
-1252 NTLGTQTI
+1252 
-1260 YSTSSDYR
+1260 TSSDYR
-1268 LKTDVQPMQGSIDRV
+1268 LKTDIQPMQGSIDRV
-1283 KALKPCNFEWITD
+1283 KALRPVNFEWVND
-1296 GTRVDGFI
+1296 GGRVDGFI

-1312 PESVIGEKD
+1312 PESISGEKD
-1321 GMRDKVNIITPLVE
+1321 AMRDQQYVESEATGDIYTPAVEATYETIQVELTPAVE
-1335 ATYDQEGNEL
+1335 ATYDEDGNEL
-1345 TAEIPAVTETEQV
+1345 TPAVDATYEEQQQELTPAIDEVIHSTDVVEPDELEEGQLWRETTEKVMATRQV
-1358 PDYQGIDQS
+1358 PDYQGIDQA
-1367 KIVPL
+1367 KLVPL

>member
-68 SGQILVTMEL
+68 SGQILVYNGTVWANA
-78 CGLMHTNTSG
+78 TNTSG

-121 NYKLTLGTGNDLEIS
+121 NYKLTLGTGNDLELS

-157 DDVYIRGQGS
+157 DDVYIRGQGT

-181 LYHNNVIRLITTDS
+181 LYHNNVVRLITTDS
-195 GITVTDEVEAAEFIG
+195 GITVTDEVEAVEFIG
-210 PLRGPTKFKGQA
+210 ALRGPTKFKGQA

-269 TCQVLTFGEMHN
+269 SCQVLTFGEMHN

-298 GTLTTAIPSGESSQ
+298 GTLTTTIPSGESSQ

-391 FDGRDVSVDG
+391 FDGRNVSVDG
-401 AKLDGIA
+401 AKLDGIEA
-408 TGADVTLN
+408 GADVTLN

-443 VDDTTPQLGGNLD
+443 VDDTTPQLGGNLS
-456 LNSNDITGTGNLN
+456 LNSHDITGTGNLN

-493 GIEAGATT
+493 G
-501 DQTAAQ
+501 
-507 IKTAYESN
+507 
-515 SNTNAFTDA
+515 
-524 DQTKLNNI
+524 I

-596 DGVKAKFGASN
+596 DGVKAKYGTSS
-607 DLQIWHNGTDSYVYD
+607 DLQIYHDGSNSIIDDSGTGNLYIRSNDVLIDKY
-622 TGEGDLILRGSSNIK
+622 TGERMIRAIAD
-637 LQSSSGTALSTF
+637 
-649 TAAGASTLYFSAAEK
+649 GAVTLYYDNAEK
-664 LATTSSG
+664 LA
-671 IDVTGNIDLP
+671 
-681 DNGKLLLGASDD
+681 
-693 LQLYHDSSNS
+693 
-703 YIKEGGTGNLFIDAT
+703 
-718 SLRLRTGA
+718 
-726 GTETYLTADGNG
+726 
-738 SVDLY
+738 
-743 YDNVKK
+743 
-749 LETTSTGIDVTG
+749 TTSTGIDVTG
-761 DIDLTGRLGIGTSSP
+761 AITSDALTVDTTASNGVTINGHDNATTTYPLKVSNAAGSGNLELGTYGINNNIDLKLQRGGSTKLTVTSS
-776 AHELH
+776 
-781 IESTSPTIRMVDTDG
+781 
-796 SNTLEITQSGSA
+796 
-808 SYLTFDNNMRFRNA
+808 
-822 SAVEKLRIDSDGID
+822 GID
-836 VTGVTKTSGSGYNPA
+836 VTGKGTYTGAGSFEALELKTTDANRVYVTGNSTTSGDMWRLGTSTSNANLNIDALQSNGQILLRTGGTTERMRIDASGNVGIGTSTTNNNKAVIEGGVAATNGSSLALKSGSGTSSRVADLAFYGTFVSHPD
-851 NTGWATNA
+851 TGQRRTAD
-859 SLITSGSYGGGLTFL
+859 ITSGYSTGNWGTEYLAFGVGTGGSN
-874 DGSAGYS
+874 DSAVVTTERMR
-881 IRVENSGADLV
+881 IDSGG
-892 IGQGATSGALTE
+892 I
-904 KVKIDANGLDVTG
+904 DVTG
-917 ELRTTGSIY
+917 KAKISASSTLNAPSLGNSSDNAQLQLTNNDTAYGLVVGNSSADGHVWLQAQRTD
-926 LNSGTADSPQVV
+926 GTATAYNISL
-938 WSSSGYSDQ
+938 
-947 YIDNFQGN
+947 NE
-955 LRVVNSGAQQ
+955 A
-965 VTIKQGGNVGIGLSA
+965 GGNVGIG
-980 PTAKMHLFTDG
+980 TA
-991 IDQSMFSAQAD
+991 
-1002 LGTNN
+1002 
-1007 RILTLKSPVSDS
+1007 
-1019 ASEPYRWQTSNS
+1019 
-1031 IQWEIDGT
+1031 
-1039 ETKSMLLNSA
+1039 
-1049 GNLGVGTYSPSVKLD
+1049 SPSAKLSV
-1064 CAGSAKF
+1064 AG
-1071 NDSVE
+1071 
-1076 IQADSGF
+1076 
-1083 AFMEMGGPSGAFIDL
+1083 DL
-1098 KSPFSDDYDLRLQQD
+1098 TVSSTIEVGSLSPAQD
-1113 GSQSKLRTLGTSVQ
+1113 GAIEVGVIALG
-1127 IDTSSGYV
+1127 
-1135 HIGPQNTSYCHFT
+1135 
-1148 TDRTRYYFN
+1148 
-1157 QNLVVAGNR
+1157 
-1166 VVSSYG
+1166 
-1172 GDLLL
+1172 
-1177 QRGQSSTQQISLG
+1177 
-1190 LSQVVMTGQLNIAG
+1190 
-1204 ANPSS
+1204 
-1209 NNGAFEVPVISSSTP
+1209 TP
-1224 AIVSVSAGTTSLRTH
+1224 AISSTTDSTSLRNH
-1239 HSFENSNGQVGKI
+1239 IIFDNPNGAVGKI
-1252 NTLGTQTI
+1252 NTLNSATS
-1260 YSTSSDYR
+1260 YLTSSDYR
-1268 LKTDVQPMQGSIDRV
+1268 LKTDVQEMTGSIDRV
-1283 KALKPCNFEWITD
+1283 KALRPVNFEWVVD
-1296 GTRVDGFI
+1296 GTRVDGFL

-1312 PESVIGEKD
+1312 PEAVDGEKD
-1321 GMRDKVNIITPLVE
+1321 AMRDQQYVESEATGDIYTPAVEATYETIQVELTPAVE
-1335 ATYDQEGNEL
+1335 ATYDEDGNEL
-1345 TAEIPAVTETEQV
+1345 TPAVDATYEEQQQELTPAIDEVIHSSDVVEPDELEEGQLWRETTEKVMATRQV

>member
-36 TTGDIDIAVTVVDNG
+36 TSGDIDIAVTVVDNG

-68 SGQILVTMEL
+68 SGQILVYNGTVWANA
-78 CGLMHTNTSG
+78 TNTSG

-121 NYKLTLGTGNDLEIS
+121 NYKLTLGTGNDLELS

-157 DDVYIRGQGS
+157 DDVYIRGQGTNS
-167 NTYMARFNESGAVT
+167 YMARFNESGAVT
-181 LYHNNVIRLITTDS
+181 LYHNNVVRLITTDS

-210 PLRGPTKFKGQA
+210 KLRGPTKFKGQA

-239 NTTVVSKADAND
+239 NTTIVSKADAND

-258 GIIDASVSANA
+258 GIINASVSANVS
-269 TCQVLTFGEMHN
+269 CEVLTFGEMHN

-345 GDIFIGDGTNH
+345 GDIFIGDGTNY

-428 GGVISST
+428 GGVISAT
-435 ASGGLAHV
+435 GGTSGIAHV
-443 VDDTTPQLGGNLD
+443 VDDTSPELGGNLS
-456 LNSNDITGTGNLN
+456 LNSHDITGTGNLN

-493 GIEAGATT
+493 G
-501 DQTAAQ
+501 
-507 IKTAYESN
+507 
-515 SNTNAFTDA
+515 
-524 DQTKLNNI
+524 I

-596 DGVKAKFGASN
+596 DSVKAKFGDSS
-607 DLQIWHNGTDSYVYD
+607 DLQIFHNGTDSYVYD

-637 LQSSSGTALSTF
+637 LQSAAGTALSTF
-649 TAAGASTLYFSAAEK
+649 TAAGASTLYYSAAEK

-671 IDVTGNIDLP
+671 IDITGNVNATASLTFGSGGAYEAGSIYSDANWGMIHRAYTASPVQADHLFVNSAGTERMRIDTAGMDVTGGIEVANPTNYTGIHLRGNGAPNVTFGRNNVTTAEWKAGISGNLGTSFTISEGTAAASERLTIATGGDVSIPSGNLNATRSGGSTLTLENSITSISANELIGGIDFKGNDTSEDGNEVLAFIRANALDTTPDSCIRFGTLQNNGGVDDVVTERMRLDNYGRLGIGTTSPSVKLQTTVANSSTEAIRITNDTDAVRTHMYPAEIQAHNSNLTLNANDGGFATVIKAAGAERMRIDSGGIDVTGNIDI
-681 DNGKLLLGASDD
+681 S
-693 LQLYHDSSNS
+693 
-703 YIKEGGTGNLFIDAT
+703 
-718 SLRLRTGA
+718 GA
-726 GTETYLTADGNG
+726 GTRRLNISNTTLADTGEMATFQWDNNANLTIQGRTSAGGFAANWYSIQTTDTDGRADAHIFYTDASTERMRIN
-738 SVDLY
+738 
-743 YDNVKK
+743 
-749 LETTSTGIDVTG
+749 STGIDVTG
-761 DIDLTGRLGIGTSSP
+761 AIDVANGTTYTTTGDFLAKVQQNSNASGKNGLSVMNAWAS
-776 AHELH
+776 
-781 IESTSPTIRMVDTDG
+781 STSTIFEAAMGWNGVAAGYYPVFTIDGLGKTTWQDNAGNVRATIDG
-796 SNTLEITQSGSA
+796 S
-808 SYLTFDNNMRFRNA
+808 
-822 SAVEKLRIDSDGID
+822 
-836 VTGVTKTSGSGYNPA
+836 
-851 NTGWATNA
+851 
-859 SLITSGSYGGGLTFL
+859 
-874 DGSAGYS
+874 
-881 IRVENSGADLV
+881 
-892 IGQGATSGALTE
+892 
-904 KVKIDANGLDVTG
+904 GLDVTG
-917 ELRTTGSIY
+917 DLTVSSTIEVGS
-926 LNSGTADSPQVV
+926 
-938 WSSSGYSDQ
+938 
-947 YIDNFQGN
+947 
-955 LRVVNSGAQQ
+955 
-965 VTIKQGGNVGIGLSA
+965 
-980 PTAKMHLFTDG
+980 
-991 IDQSMFSAQAD
+991 
-1002 LGTNN
+1002 
-1007 RILTLKSPVSDS
+1007 LTP
-1019 ASEPYRWQTSNS
+1019 A
-1031 IQWEIDGT
+1031 
-1039 ETKSMLLNSA
+1039 
-1049 GNLGVGTYSPSVKLD
+1049 
-1064 CAGSAKF
+1064 
-1071 NDSVE
+1071 
-1076 IQADSGF
+1076 
-1083 AFMEMGGPSGAFIDL
+1083 
-1098 KSPFSDDYDLRLQQD
+1098 QD
-1113 GSQSKLRTLGTSVQ
+1113 GAIEVGVIALG
-1127 IDTSSGYV
+1127 
-1135 HIGPQNTSYCHFT
+1135 
-1148 TDRTRYYFN
+1148 
-1157 QNLVVAGNR
+1157 
-1166 VVSSYG
+1166 
-1172 GDLLL
+1172 
-1177 QRGQSSTQQISLG
+1177 
-1190 LSQVVMTGQLNIAG
+1190 
-1204 ANPSS
+1204 
-1209 NNGAFEVPVISSSTP
+1209 TP
-1224 AIVSVSAGTTSLRTH
+1224 AIASTTSSTGLMNH
-1239 HSFENSNGQVGKI
+1239 IIFDNPNGAVGKI
-1252 NTLGTQTI
+1252 NTLNSSTT
-1260 YSTSSDYR
+1260 YLTSSDYR
-1268 LKTDVQPMQGSIDRV
+1268 LKTDVQAMTGSIDRV
-1283 KALKPCNFEWITD
+1283 KALRPVNFEWVVD
-1296 GTRVDGFI
+1296 GTRVDGFL

-1312 PESVIGEKD
+1312 PEAVDGEKD
-1321 GMRDKVNIITPLVE
+1321 AMRDQQYVESEATGDIYTPAVEATYETIQVELTPAVE
-1335 ATYDQEGNEL
+1335 ATYDDEGNEL
-1345 TAEIPAVTETEQV
+1345 TPAVNATYEEQQQELTPAIDEVIHSSDVVEPDELEEGQLWRETTEKVMATRQV

>member
-68 SGQILVTMEL
+68 SGQILVYNGTVWANA
-78 CGLMHTNTSG
+78 TNTSG

-121 NYKLTLGTGNDLEIS
+121 NYKLTLGTGNDLELS

-157 DDVYIRGQGS
+157 DDVYIRGQGT

-181 LYHNNVIRLITTDS
+181 LYHNNVVRLITTDS

-222 GEALSAGD
+222 SEALSAGD

-239 NTTVVSKADAND
+239 NITVVSKADAND
-251 ASKMPAF
+251 ANKMPAF
-258 GIIDASVSANA
+258 GIIETSVSANA
-269 TCQVLTFGEMHN
+269 SCQVLTFGEMHN

-298 GTLTTAIPSGESSQ
+298 GTLTTTIPSGESSQ

-323 ASAGGIFIMGAGR
+323 ASVGSIFIMGAGR

-391 FDGRDVSVDG
+391 FDGRNVSVDG
-401 AKLDGIA
+401 AKLDGIEA
-408 TGADVTLN
+408 GADVTLN

-443 VDDTTPQLGGNLD
+443 VDDTTPQLGGNLS
-456 LNSNDITGTGNLN
+456 LNSHDITGTGNLN
-469 FTGSVTLSGTVDG
+469 FTGNVTLSGTVDG
-482 RDVAADGTKLD
+482 RDVASDGTKLD
-493 GIEAGATT
+493 G
-501 DQTAAQ
+501 
-507 IKTAYESN
+507 
-515 SNTNAFTDA
+515 
-524 DQTKLNNI
+524 I

-569 ATAAQGTTADAAL
+569 ATSAQGTTADAAL

-596 DGVKAKFGASN
+596 DGVKAKYGTSS
-607 DLQIWHNGTDSYVYD
+607 DLQIYHNGSNSYIDEVGTGHLFVRANSLRFSNADNSKYYIICDNGGTTKLNYD
-622 TGEGDLILRGSSNIK
+622 GTTK
-637 LQSSSGTALSTF
+637 L
-649 TAAGASTLYFSAAEK
+649 E
-664 LATTSSG
+664 TTSTG

-693 LQLYHDSSNS
+693 LQIYHDASHS
-703 YIKEGGTGNLFIDAT
+703 YIKDSGTGNLKLETTGGNI
-718 SLRLRTGA
+718 SLLG
-726 GTETYLTADGNG
+726 GTENMVVATKDGSVSAYYDGN
-738 SVDLY
+738 
-743 YDNVKK
+743 KK
-749 LETTSTGIDVTG
+749 LETSASGIDVTG
-761 DIDLTGRLGIGTSSP
+761 KIGVGDAGTI
-776 AHELH
+776 ADHELH
-781 IESTSPTIRMVDTDG
+781 IQSASPTIRLEDTDG
-796 SNTLEITQSGSA
+796 NKRFDITQSGND
-808 SYLTFDNNMRFRNA
+808 TNFDYETNMLFKK
-822 SAVEKLRIDSDGID
+822 SDGTEIFRIDTAGI
-836 VTGVTKTSGSGYNPA
+836 
-851 NTGWATNA
+851 
-859 SLITSGSYGGGLTFL
+859 
-874 DGSAGYS
+874 
-881 IRVENSGADLV
+881 
-892 IGQGATSGALTE
+892 
-904 KVKIDANGLDVTG
+904 DVTG

-926 LNSGTADSPQVV
+926 LSESGNADSPQVV
-938 WSSSGYSDQ
+938 WQSSGYGDQ
-947 YIDNFQGN
+947 YIDNYQGN

-965 VTIKQGGNVGIGLSA
+965 FTIKQGGNVGVGTSA

-991 IDQSMFSAQAD
+991 IDQSVFSAQTD

-1019 ASEPYRWQTSNS
+1019 SSAPYRWQTSNS
-1031 IQWEIDGT
+1031 IQWEIDST
-1039 ETKSMLLNSA
+1039 ESKSMILNSA
-1049 GNLGVGTYSPSVKLD
+1049 GNLGIGTYNPTQKLEIAGKIQVTSADPEIFLTDTTTGVDHSIDANSGIGNLFIHVDKNNEGSDPKLIVNVGATDDLIVATETGNVGINTAAPAAKLD
-1064 CAGSAKF
+1064 VRGDVRIEAT
-1071 NDSVE
+1071 
-1076 IQADSGF
+1076 SGF

-1113 GSQSKLRTLGTSVQ
+1113 AGQSKIRTTGNSVQ
-1127 IDTSSGYV
+1127 IDTSSGYL
-1135 HIGPQNTSYCHFT
+1135 HLGPQNTSYCHFS

-1177 QRGQSSTQQISLG
+1177 QRGQSSSQQISLG

-1209 NNGAFEVPVISSSTP
+1209 NNGAFEVPVIGTGTP

-1252 NTLGTQTI
+1252 NTLGTSTI

-1268 LKTDVQPMQGSIDRV
+1268 LKTDIQPMQGSIDRV
-1283 KALKPCNFEWITD
+1283 KALKPVNFEWITD

-1312 PESVIGEKD
+1312 PESVVGIKD
-1321 GMRDKVNIITPLVE
+1321 GMRDKENIITPLVE
-1335 ATYDQEGNEL
+1335 ATYDDEGNEL
-1345 TAEIPAVTETEQV
+1345 TPEIPAVTETEQV

-1379 AIAKIEALETRLE
+1379 AIAKIEALEIRLE

>member
-68 SGQILVTMEL
+68 SGQILVYNGTVWANA
-78 CGLMHTNTSG
+78 TNTSG

-121 NYKLTLGTGNDLEIS
+121 NYKLTLGTGNDLELS

-157 DDVYIRGQGS
+157 DDVYIRGQGT

-181 LYHNNVIRLITTDS
+181 LYHNNVVRLITTDS
-195 GITVTDEVEAAEFIG
+195 GITVTDEVEAVEFIG
-210 PLRGPTKFKGQA
+210 ALRGPTKFKGQA

-269 TCQVLTFGEMHN
+269 SCQVLTFGEMHN

-298 GTLTTAIPSGESSQ
+298 GTLTTTIPSGESSQ

-493 GIEAGATT
+493 GIEA
-501 DQTAAQ
+501 
-507 IKTAYESN
+507 
-515 SNTNAFTDA
+515 
-524 DQTKLNNI
+524 
-532 EASADVTDTANV
+532 SADVTDTANV

-596 DGVKAKFGASN
+596 DGVKAKFGTSS
-607 DLQIWHNGTDSYVYD
+607 DLQI
-622 TGEGDLILRGSSNIK
+622 
-637 LQSSSGTALSTF
+637 
-649 TAAGASTLYFSAAEK
+649 
-664 LATTSSG
+664 
-671 IDVTGNIDLP
+671 
-681 DNGKLLLGASDD
+681 
-693 LQLYHDSSNS
+693 YHDGSNS
-703 YIKEGGTGNLFIDAT
+703 YISDTGTGDVIVKGRYIRLQDEVGTNL
-718 SLRLRTGA
+718 
-726 GTETYLTADGNG
+726 LTADGNDAV
-738 SVDLY
+738 SLY
-743 YDNVKK
+743 
-749 LETTSTGIDVTG
+749 
-761 DIDLTGRLGIGTSSP
+761 
-776 AHELH
+776 
-781 IESTSPTIRMVDTDG
+781 
-796 SNTLEITQSGSA
+796 
-808 SYLTFDNNMRFRNA
+808 FRWC
-822 SAVEKLRIDSDGID
+822 I
-836 VTGVTKTSGSGYNPA
+836 
-851 NTGWATNA
+851 
-859 SLITSGSYGGGLTFL
+859 
-874 DGSAGYS
+874 
-881 IRVENSGADLV
+881 
-892 IGQGATSGALTE
+892 
-904 KVKIDANGLDVTG
+904 
-917 ELRTTGSIY
+917 
-926 LNSGTADSPQVV
+926 
-938 WSSSGYSDQ
+938 
-947 YIDNFQGN
+947 
-955 LRVVNSGAQQ
+955 
-965 VTIKQGGNVGIGLSA
+965 
-980 PTAKMHLFTDG
+980 
-991 IDQSMFSAQAD
+991 
-1002 LGTNN
+1002 
-1007 RILTLKSPVSDS
+1007 
-1019 ASEPYRWQTSNS
+1019 
-1031 IQWEIDGT
+1031 
-1039 ETKSMLLNSA
+1039 
-1049 GNLGVGTYSPSVKLD
+1049 
-1064 CAGSAKF
+1064 
-1071 NDSVE
+1071 
-1076 IQADSGF
+1076 
-1083 AFMEMGGPSGAFIDL
+1083 
-1098 KSPFSDDYDLRLQQD
+1098 
-1113 GSQSKLRTLGTSVQ
+1113 
-1127 IDTSSGYV
+1127 
-1135 HIGPQNTSYCHFT
+1135 
-1148 TDRTRYYFN
+1148 
-1157 QNLVVAGNR
+1157 
-1166 VVSSYG
+1166 
-1172 GDLLL
+1172 
-1177 QRGQSSTQQISLG
+1177 
-1190 LSQVVMTGQLNIAG
+1190 
-1204 ANPSS
+1204 
-1209 NNGAFEVPVISSSTP
+1209 
-1224 AIVSVSAGTTSLRTH
+1224 
-1239 HSFENSNGQVGKI
+1239 
-1252 NTLGTQTI
+1252 
-1260 YSTSSDYR
+1260 
-1268 LKTDVQPMQGSIDRV
+1268 
-1283 KALKPCNFEWITD
+1283 
-1296 GTRVDGFI
+1296 
-1304 AHEAQEVV
+1304 
-1312 PESVIGEKD
+1312 
-1321 GMRDKVNIITPLVE
+1321 
-1335 ATYDQEGNEL
+1335 
-1345 TAEIPAVTETEQV
+1345 
-1358 PDYQGIDQS
+1358 
-1367 KIVPL
+1367 
-1372 LTSALQD
+1372 
-1379 AIAKIEALETRLE
+1379 
-1392 ALES
+1392 

>member
-36 TTGDIDIAVTVVDNG
+36 TTGDIDIVVTVVDNG
-51 HNHILSNITDV
+51 HNHILENITDV

-68 SGQILVTMEL
+68 SGQVLKYNGNVWVNGTDE
-78 CGLMHTNTSG
+78 NAG

-102 NLDLNGKN
+102 NLDLNNRN
-110 INGNGNINLAD
+110 I
-121 NYKLTLGTGNDLEIS
+121 TGTGNIA
-136 HDGVSSYIRDVGAGD
+136 I
-151 LQIFAS
+151 
-157 DDVYIRGQGS
+157 
-167 NTYMARFNESGAVT
+167 
-181 LYHNNVIRLITTDS
+181 
-195 GITVTDEVEAAEFIG
+195 
-210 PLRGPTKFKGQA
+210 
-222 GEALSAGD
+222 
-230 PVYISGISG
+230 
-239 NTTVVSKADAND
+239 
-251 ASKMPAF
+251 
-258 GIIDASVSANA
+258 
-269 TCQVLTFGEMHN
+269 
-281 LDTSAFSEGD
+281 
-291 ELYVSNT
+291 T
-298 GTLTTAIPSGESSQ
+298 GTI
-312 IQKIAKVTRSH
+312 
-323 ASAGGIFIMGAGR
+323 
-336 SNAVPNLDN
+336 
-345 GDIFIGDGTNH
+345 
-356 ATTTSLNTAVNALT
+356 
-370 LTNYLPLSGGAMTG
+370 
-384 NITTSGT
+384 
-391 FDGRDVSVDG
+391 DGRDVSADG
-401 AKLDGIA
+401 TKLDGIESGA
-408 TGADVTLN
+408 TADQTAAQIKTAYESNANTNNFADADVSKLSGIEPGATADQTAAQIKTAYESNADTNAFTDADHTKLDGIETAADVTDTTNVVASLT
-416 EISAGTNVTISA
+416 AGTNVTISA

-493 GIEAGATT
+493 G
-501 DQTAAQ
+501 
-507 IKTAYESN
+507 
-515 SNTNAFTDA
+515 
-524 DQTKLNNI
+524 I

>member
-68 SGQILVTMEL
+68 SGQILVYNGTVWANA
-78 CGLMHTNTSG
+78 TNTSG

-121 NYKLTLGTGNDLEIS
+121 NYKLTLGTGNDLELS

-181 LYHNNVIRLITTDS
+181 LYHNNVVRLITTDS
-195 GITVTDEVEAAEFIG
+195 GITVTDEVEAVEFIG
-210 PLRGPTKFKGQA
+210 ALRGPTKFKGQA

-269 TCQVLTFGEMHN
+269 SCQVLTFGEMHN

-298 GTLTTAIPSGESSQ
+298 GTLTTTIPSGESSQ

-493 GIEAGATT
+493 GIEA
-501 DQTAAQ
+501 
-507 IKTAYESN
+507 
-515 SNTNAFTDA
+515 
-524 DQTKLNNI
+524 
-532 EASADVTDTANV
+532 SADVTDTANV

-596 DGVKAKFGASN
+596 DSVKAKFG
-607 DLQIWHNGTDSYVYD
+607 
-622 TGEGDLILRGSSNIK
+622 
-637 LQSSSGTALSTF
+637 
-649 TAAGASTLYFSAAEK
+649 
-664 LATTSSG
+664 TSS
-671 IDVTGNIDLP
+671 DLEI
-681 DNGKLLLGASDD
+681 
-693 LQLYHDSSNS
+693 YHDGSNS
-703 YIKEGGTGNLFIDAT
+703 YISDTGTGDVIVKGRYIRLQDEVGTNL
-718 SLRLRTGA
+718 
-726 GTETYLTADGNG
+726 LTADGNDAV
-738 SVDLY
+738 SLY
-743 YDNVKK
+743 FGGASK
-749 LETTSTGIDVTG
+749 LATTSTGIDVTG
-761 DIDLTGRLGIGTSSP
+761 AVSINASSAPTWDTDTHFWAESGFGVRYDGYQHRWDVGLTRTEAMRIDSTGKVGIGTSTLNNNK
-776 AHELH
+776 AV
-781 IESTSPTIRMVDTDG
+781 IEGGVASTNG
-796 SNTLEITQSGSA
+796 SSLA
-808 SYLTFDNNMRFRNA
+808 L
-822 SAVEKLRIDSDGID
+822 K
-836 VTGVTKTSGSGYNPA
+836 TGNGTSGSVSDLAFYGTFVSHPD
-851 NTGWATNA
+851 TNQRRTA
-859 SLITSGSYGGGLTFL
+859 DITSGFS
-874 DGSAGYS
+874 
-881 IRVENSGADLV
+881 
-892 IGQGATSGALTE
+892 
-904 KVKIDANGLDVTG
+904 TG
-917 ELRTTGSIY
+917 
-926 LNSGTADSPQVV
+926 N
-938 WSSSGYSDQ
+938 W
-947 YIDNFQGN
+947 
-955 LRVVNSGAQQ
+955 
-965 VTIKQGGNVGIGLSA
+965 
-980 PTAKMHLFTDG
+980 
-991 IDQSMFSAQAD
+991 
-1002 LGTNN
+1002 
-1007 RILTLKSPVSDS
+1007 
-1019 ASEPYRWQTSNS
+1019 
-1031 IQWEIDGT
+1031 GT
-1039 ETKSMLLNSA
+1039 EYLA
-1049 GNLGVGTYSPSVKLD
+1049 FGVGT
-1064 CAGSAKF
+1064 
-1071 NDSVE
+1071 
-1076 IQADSGF
+1076 
-1083 AFMEMGGPSGAFIDL
+1083 GG
-1098 KSPFSDDYDLRLQQD
+1098 K
-1113 GSQSKLRTLGTSVQ
+1113 
-1127 IDTSSGYV
+1127 
-1135 HIGPQNTSYCHFT
+1135 
-1148 TDRTRYYFN
+1148 
-1157 QNLVVAGNR
+1157 
-1166 VVSSYG
+1166 
-1172 GDLLL
+1172 
-1177 QRGQSSTQQISLG
+1177 
-1190 LSQVVMTGQLNIAG
+1190 
-1204 ANPSS
+1204 
-1209 NNGAFEVPVISSSTP
+1209 
-1224 AIVSVSAGTTSLRTH
+1224 
-1239 HSFENSNGQVGKI
+1239 
-1252 NTLGTQTI
+1252 
-1260 YSTSSDYR
+1260 
-1268 LKTDVQPMQGSIDRV
+1268 
-1283 KALKPCNFEWITD
+1283 
-1296 GTRVDGFI
+1296 
-1304 AHEAQEVV
+1304 
-1312 PESVIGEKD
+1312 
-1321 GMRDKVNIITPLVE
+1321 
-1335 ATYDQEGNEL
+1335 
-1345 TAEIPAVTETEQV
+1345 
-1358 PDYQGIDQS
+1358 
-1367 KIVPL
+1367 
-1372 LTSALQD
+1372 
-1379 AIAKIEALETRLE
+1379 
-1392 ALES
+1392 

>member
-68 SGQILVTMEL
+68 SGQILVYNGTVWANA
-78 CGLMHTNTSG
+78 TNTSG

-95 LTPQLGG
+95 LTPELGG
-102 NLDLNGKN
+102 NLNLNGKN

-493 GIEAGATT
+493 GIEA
-501 DQTAAQ
+501 
-507 IKTAYESN
+507 
-515 SNTNAFTDA
+515 
-524 DQTKLNNI
+524 
-532 EASADVTDTANV
+532 SADVTDTANV

-596 DGVKAKFGASN
+596 DNVKAKFGN
-607 DLQIWHNGTDSYVYD
+607 GDLQI
-622 TGEGDLILRGSSNIK
+622 
-637 LQSSSGTALSTF
+637 
-649 TAAGASTLYFSAAEK
+649 
-664 LATTSSG
+664 
-671 IDVTGNIDLP
+671 
-681 DNGKLLLGASDD
+681 
-693 LQLYHDSSNS
+693 YHDSSHS
-703 YIKEGGTGNLFIDAT
+703 YIKDSGTGNLFIDAT

-749 LETTSTGIDVTG
+749 FETTSSGIDVTGNVFVNRSQTSGVADLLTLRDASAGAIYNFETYADPSFGTSNRLNYTGQYFAIRRSGTEQMRFTSTGIDVTG
-761 DIDLTGRLGIGTSSP
+761 DINSTKSGGSTLTLENSITSISANELIGGIDFKGNDTSEDGNEVLAFIRAHALDTTPDSYIAFGTLQNNGGVDDVVTERMRIDNYGRLGVGT
-776 AHELH
+776 
-781 IESTSPTIRMVDTDG
+781 
-796 SNTLEITQSGSA
+796 
-808 SYLTFDNNMRFRNA
+808 
-822 SAVEKLRIDSDGID
+822 
-836 VTGVTKTSGSGYNPA
+836 
-851 NTGWATNA
+851 
-859 SLITSGSYGGGLTFL
+859 
-874 DGSAGYS
+874 
-881 IRVENSGADLV
+881 
-892 IGQGATSGALTE
+892 
-904 KVKIDANGLDVTG
+904 
-917 ELRTTGSIY
+917 
-926 LNSGTADSPQVV
+926 
-938 WSSSGYSDQ
+938 
-947 YIDNFQGN
+947 
-955 LRVVNSGAQQ
+955 
-965 VTIKQGGNVGIGLSA
+965 SA

-991 IDQSMFSAQAD
+991 TDQSMFSAQAD
-1002 LGTNN
+1002 LGAQN

-1019 ASEPYRWQTSNS
+1019 TTQPFRWQTSNS
-1031 IQWEIDGT
+1031 ILWEIDGT
-1039 ETKSMLLNSA
+1039 ESKSMNLNSV
-1049 GNLGVGTYSPSVKLD
+1049 GNLGVGTLSPTYKIDARGAANSDVAIQVKASGTGDVDAELRLDAADTGEALVRYARDGTTRAISEYTNSNEWNFTTYNADVIDFQPNSTHVMRIKHNGNVGIGTTTCADKLHVEGNVYLGTSSRSVYT
-1064 CAGSAKF
+1064 
-1071 NDSVE
+1071 
-1076 IQADSGF
+1076 
-1083 AFMEMGGPSGAFIDL
+1083 GGGG
-1098 KSPFSDDYDLRLQQD
+1098 DLRLQTNTGEVKVLTANGATTNLITVGTGIRIPANLQVDSTIEVGSLTPAQD
-1113 GSQSKLRTLGTSVQ
+1113 GAIEVGVIALG
-1127 IDTSSGYV
+1127 
-1135 HIGPQNTSYCHFT
+1135 
-1148 TDRTRYYFN
+1148 
-1157 QNLVVAGNR
+1157 
-1166 VVSSYG
+1166 
-1172 GDLLL
+1172 
-1177 QRGQSSTQQISLG
+1177 
-1190 LSQVVMTGQLNIAG
+1190 
-1204 ANPSS
+1204 
-1209 NNGAFEVPVISSSTP
+1209 TP
-1224 AIVSVSAGTTSLRTH
+1224 AIASTTSSTGLMNH
-1239 HSFENSNGQVGKI
+1239 IIFDNPNGVVGKI
-1252 NTLGTQTI
+1252 NTNNSATSYL
-1260 YSTSSDYR
+1260 TSSDYR
-1268 LKTDVQPMQGSIDRV
+1268 LKTDVQAMTGSIDRL
-1283 KALKPCNFEWITD
+1283 KALRPVNFEWIVD
-1296 GTRVDGFI
+1296 GTRIDGFL

-1312 PESVIGEKD
+1312 PEAVDGEKD
-1321 GMRDKVNIITPLVE
+1321 AMRDQQYVESEATGDIYTPAVEATYETIQVELTPAVE
-1335 ATYDQEGNEL
+1335 ATYDEDGNEL
-1345 TAEIPAVTETEQV
+1345 TPAVDATYEEQQQELTPAIDEVIHSSDVVEPDELEEGQRWRETTEKVMATRQV

>member
-68 SGQILVTMEL
+68 SGQILVYNGTVWANA
-78 CGLMHTNTSG
+78 TNTSG

-95 LTPQLGG
+95 TSPQLGG
-102 NLDLNGKN
+102 NLDLNNRN
-110 INGNGNINLAD
+110 I
-121 NYKLTLGTGNDLEIS
+121 TGTGNIA
-136 HDGVSSYIRDVGAGD
+136 I
-151 LQIFAS
+151 
-157 DDVYIRGQGS
+157 
-167 NTYMARFNESGAVT
+167 
-181 LYHNNVIRLITTDS
+181 
-195 GITVTDEVEAAEFIG
+195 
-210 PLRGPTKFKGQA
+210 
-222 GEALSAGD
+222 
-230 PVYISGISG
+230 
-239 NTTVVSKADAND
+239 
-251 ASKMPAF
+251 
-258 GIIDASVSANA
+258 
-269 TCQVLTFGEMHN
+269 
-281 LDTSAFSEGD
+281 
-291 ELYVSNT
+291 T
-298 GTLTTAIPSGESSQ
+298 GTI
-312 IQKIAKVTRSH
+312 
-323 ASAGGIFIMGAGR
+323 
-336 SNAVPNLDN
+336 
-345 GDIFIGDGTNH
+345 
-356 ATTTSLNTAVNALT
+356 
-370 LTNYLPLSGGAMTG
+370 
-384 NITTSGT
+384 
-391 FDGRDVSVDG
+391 DGRDVSADG
-401 AKLDGIA
+401 TKLDGIESGA
-408 TGADVTLN
+408 TADQTAAQIKTAYESNANTNNFADADVSKLSGIEPGATADQTAAQIKTAYESNADTNAFTDADHTKLDGIETAADVTDTTNVVASLT
-416 EISAGTNVTISA
+416 AGTNVTISA

-493 GIEAGATT
+493 GIEA
-501 DQTAAQ
+501 
-507 IKTAYESN
+507 
-515 SNTNAFTDA
+515 
-524 DQTKLNNI
+524 
-532 EASADVTDTANV
+532 SADVTDTANV

-596 DGVKAKFGASN
+596 DGVKAKYGNSS
-607 DLQIWHNGTDSYVYD
+607 DLQI
-622 TGEGDLILRGSSNIK
+622 
-637 LQSSSGTALSTF
+637 
-649 TAAGASTLYFSAAEK
+649 
-664 LATTSSG
+664 
-671 IDVTGNIDLP
+671 
-681 DNGKLLLGASDD
+681 
-693 LQLYHDSSNS
+693 YHDSSNS

-761 DIDLTGRLGIGTSSP
+761 DIDATGNVVSDGSLRFGSGGSYGAGAIYSDNVWGMIARSYTTNPVSGWDFLFNNSANVERMRLGSAGLRVTGNI
-776 AHELH
+776 ELADNGKLLLGASDDLQIYH
-781 IESTSPTIRMVDTDG
+781 DG
-796 SNTLEITQSGSA
+796 SNSYISDTGTGDVIVKGQYIRLQDEVGTNLLTADGNDAVSLYFGGA
-808 SYLTFDNNMRFRNA
+808 S
-822 SAVEKLRIDSDGID
+822 KLSTTTSGID

-892 IGQGATSGALTE
+892 IGQGATSGALTQ

-917 ELRTTGSIY
+917 DINSTKSGGSTLTLENSITSISANELIGGIDFKGNDTSEDGNEVLAFIRAHALDTTPDSYIAFGTLQNNGGVDDVVTERMRLDNYGRLGIGTTTTNNNQAVIEGGVASTNGSS
-926 LNSGTADSPQVV
+926 LALKTGNGTSGSVSDLAFYGTFVSHPDTNQRRTADIT
-938 WSSSGYSDQ
+938 SGYSTANWGTEYLAFGVGTGGSNDSAVVTTERMR
-947 YIDNFQGN
+947 ISGN
-955 LRVVNSGAQQ
+955 
-965 VTIKQGGNVGIGLSA
+965 GNVGVGLSA

-1002 LGTNN
+1002 LGVQN

-1019 ASEPYRWQTSNS
+1019 SSQPFRWQTSNS
-1031 IQWEIDGT
+1031 ILWEIDTT
-1039 ETKSMLLNSA
+1039 ETKSMNLNSA
-1049 GNLGVGTYSPSVKLD
+1049 GNLGLGTYSPSVKLD

>member
-1 MPIAEDSAGGSPVP
+1 MPMMQVRCQPLVNAN
-15 IPTNLTT
+15 TN
-22 NLTGEATGS
+22 NFA
-31 GTLDY
+31 D
-36 TTGDIDIAVTVVDNG
+36 A
-51 HNHILSNITDV
+51 DV
-62 QVNNAI
+62 
-68 SGQILVTMEL
+68 SKL
-78 CGLMHTNTSG
+78 SG
-88 ITAIVQD
+88 IEPGATADQ
-95 LTPQLGG
+95 T
-102 NLDLNGKN
+102 
-110 INGNGNINLAD
+110 A
-121 NYKLTLGTGNDLEIS
+121 
-136 HDGVSSYIRDVGAGD
+136 A
-151 LQIFAS
+151 QI
-157 DDVYIRGQGS
+157 
-167 NTYMARFNESGAVT
+167 
-181 LYHNNVIRLITTDS
+181 
-195 GITVTDEVEAAEFIG
+195 
-210 PLRGPTKFKGQA
+210 K
-222 GEALSAGD
+222 
-230 PVYISGISG
+230 
-239 NTTVVSKADAND
+239 
-251 ASKMPAF
+251 
-258 GIIDASVSANA
+258 
-269 TCQVLTFGEMHN
+269 
-281 LDTSAFSEGD
+281 
-291 ELYVSNT
+291 
-298 GTLTTAIPSGESSQ
+298 TAYE
-312 IQKIAKVTRSH
+312 
-323 ASAGGIFIMGAGR
+323 
-336 SNAVPNLDN
+336 SNAD
-345 GDIFIGDGTNH
+345 TNAFTDADH
-356 ATTTSLNTAVNALT
+356 T
-370 LTNYLPLSGGAMTG
+370 
-384 NITTSGT
+384 
-391 FDGRDVSVDG
+391 
-401 AKLDGIA
+401 KLDGIETA
-408 TGADVTLN
+408 ADVTDTTNVVASLT
-416 EISAGTNVTISA
+416 AGTNVTISA

-493 GIEAGATT
+493 G
-501 DQTAAQ
+501 
-507 IKTAYESN
+507 
-515 SNTNAFTDA
+515 
-524 DQTKLNNI
+524 I